1 MTQIVFTTLE
11 YKNFRSVGN
20 TPIKL
25 NLNTHKTTLISGT
38 NGSGKTSVLSA
49 LCFALF
55 NRGYGPINKPALI
68 NSINQK
74 QLLVTLEFEI
84 GKKKYKIIR
93 GMKPN
98 IFEIHE
104 DDTLISQD
112 PTIKDYQKVLEQ
124 QILKF
129 NYRAFTQV
137 VAVGG
142 GSDYTPFMRLSA
154 KDRREFVEDLLDI
167 RVFSTMGSL
176 VKDQHKVLKDELKM
190 LDYSLKSIKE
200 KIELQDSFINKM
212 KKEKAES
219 ADKIETLILEA
230 ETDNVTIHDKL
241 LIMMV
246 ESTNLK
252 VFVDMHSDI
261 DDELSELKRDIRQS
275 NIKLEKNN
283 SEIDKYDSMVS
294 CPTCL
299 QNIDENHKHSTL
311 EDMQNM
317 STSFSNELN
326 LLLLN
331 EEKVLNSLTSLEKEL
346 QLYADITTRIS
357 KLNTEMFNNTFIIK
371 KYKAQLLDLK
381 SDTGNIDDES
391 DKLKAFAKEYI
402 TLAKTRKESLKLQQY
417 QELVQ
422 QILSDSGIKSKVIK
436 NFIPT
441 INYLI
446 NSKLDALD
454 LFLSM
459 SLDETF
465 NETFKARHRD
475 TFTYDSFSEGQRR
488 RIDIAI
494 MLAWC
499 EIAKAKNSLSCNV
512 LFLDEIDAPLDSAGA
527 DLLHATLKT
536 VSSDNI
542 FIISHKS
549 DQMADKVDNVIEF
562 ELKNNFTQLK
572 S

>member
-25 NLNTHKTTLISGT
+25 NLNTHKTTLISGI

-55 NRGYGPINKPALI
+55 NRGYGSINKPALI

-84 GKKKYKIIR
+84 GKKTYKIVR

-104 DDTLISQD
+104 DGKLISQD

-167 RVFSTMGSL
+167 RVFSTMSVL
-176 VKDQHKVLKDELKM
+176 VKEQAKVLKDDLKM
-190 LDYSLKSIKE
+190 LDSSLKSIKE
-200 KIELQDSFINKM
+200 KIVLQESFINKM

-219 ADKIETLILEA
+219 ADKIDFLISDA
-230 ETDNVTIHDKL
+230 ESDNVRIHDEL
-241 LIMMV
+241 LCMMV
-246 ESTNLK
+246 ESVNLK
-252 VFVDMHSDI
+252 LSVDM
-261 DDELSELKRDIRQS
+261 Q
-275 NIKLEKNN
+275 
-283 SEIDKYDSMVS
+283 SEIDDMLSDVRTKYKRLQNDIIKNNAKIASYDSLHI
-294 CPTCL
+294 CPTCTQELAPEHKKGVISEFEDVIGKYQIDIDTLL
-299 QNIDENHKHSTL
+299 QSEIILQSRFDAH
-311 EDMQNM
+311 
-317 STSFSNELN
+317 
-326 LLLLN
+326 
-331 EEKVLNSLTSLEKEL
+331 NSAVVS
-346 QLYADITTRIS
+346 YADITNKIS
-357 KLNTEMFNNTFIIK
+357 KLNTEMFGNSVVIK
-371 KYKAQLLDLK
+371 KYKEQLAALKNDTNNLDE
-381 SDTGNIDDES
+381 ES
-391 DKLKAFAKEYI
+391 DKLKTFAREYI
-402 TLAKTRKESLKLQQY
+402 ALSKTRKDSLKLQQY
-417 QELVQ
+417 QELAQ

-446 NSKLDALD
+446 NTKLDDLD
-454 LFLSM
+454 LFISM

-512 LFLDEIDAPLDSAGA
+512 LFLDEVDAPLDATGS

-536 VSSDNI
+536 ISSDNI

-549 DQMADKVDNVIEF
+549 DQMSDKVNNVIEF
-562 ELKNNFTQLK
+562 EVKNNFTQIK